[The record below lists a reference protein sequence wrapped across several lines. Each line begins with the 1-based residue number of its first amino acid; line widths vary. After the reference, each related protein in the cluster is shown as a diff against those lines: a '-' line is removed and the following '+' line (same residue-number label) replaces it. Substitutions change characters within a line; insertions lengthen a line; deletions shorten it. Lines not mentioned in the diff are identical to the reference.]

1 HGFDHFAVPVWWI
14 LRLQDRLPARSGLPD
29 WFRQAVSAHD
39 HDRRIYPAFSE
50 HCAGHGLDLR
60 NANPGVFSLVH
71 GHPQPRLHVETLP
84 LCDSDHLYH
93 CGHRDAHAGHR
104 KHVHFRGTHGRPLRG
119 QRRDRVAGA
128 SQTAA
133 GAEGEAGAIMRW
145 TSVRGIL
152 LLSCTLGGFAYDH
165 MKDAAQSQSA
175 PQAASET
182 PAPALNLPPDN
193 SPPPSI
199 DANRAFQYVKEVV
212 KFGERPIGS
221 ANHKKLEDYILEH
234 LKGDQ
239 VESDTFTAD
248 TVEGKFP
255 VHNIIA
261 KYPSAKDGIIVI
273 AGHYDTNY
281 PLRGTGYVGANDG
294 GSTTAILLEFANQ
307 LRGKKR
313 DGYSVWLLWTDAE
326 EAVRTWSDTDSLYG
340 TRHLAARW
348 QQDGTAKKIKAF
360 LLTDMIGDAD
370 LDIDRDDNSTPWL

>member
-1 HGFDHFAVPVWWI
+1 
-14 LRLQDRLPARSGLPD
+14 
-29 WFRQAVSAHD
+29 
-39 HDRRIYPAFSE
+39 
-50 HCAGHGLDLR
+50 
-60 NANPGVFSLVH
+60 
-71 GHPQPRLHVETLP
+71 
-84 LCDSDHLYH
+84 
-93 CGHRDAHAGHR
+93 
-104 KHVHFRGTHGRPLRG
+104 
-119 QRRDRVAGA
+119 
-128 SQTAA
+128 
-133 GAEGEAGAIMRW
+133 
-145 TSVRGIL
+145 
-152 LLSCTLGGFAYDH
+152 LGGFACDH
-165 MKDAAQSQSA
+165 IKDAAQSQSA

-182 PAPALNLPPDN
+182 PAPALNLPPDS

-199 DANRAFQYVKEVV
+199 DANRAWQYVKDVV

-234 LKGDQ
+234 LKGDE

-261 KYPSAKDGIIVI
+261 KYPGAKDGIIVI

-281 PLRGTGYVGANDG
+281 WLRGTGYVGANDG

-370 LDIDRDDNSTPWL
+370 LDIDRDDNSTPWLENVVYEAATRLGYQSHFFARENAIDDDHRPFMKIGVPCADIIDIDYGYNDAYHHTPQDTIDKLSPKSIEIVGSVILETMRILDKMDPLPPK

>member
-1 HGFDHFAVPVWWI
+1 
-14 LRLQDRLPARSGLPD
+14 
-29 WFRQAVSAHD
+29 
-39 HDRRIYPAFSE
+39 
-50 HCAGHGLDLR
+50 
-60 NANPGVFSLVH
+60 
-71 GHPQPRLHVETLP
+71 
-84 LCDSDHLYH
+84 
-93 CGHRDAHAGHR
+93 
-104 KHVHFRGTHGRPLRG
+104 
-119 QRRDRVAGA
+119 
-128 SQTAA
+128 
-133 GAEGEAGAIMRW
+133 
-145 TSVRGIL
+145 
-152 LLSCTLGGFAYDH
+152 LGGFACDH
-165 MKDAAQSQSA
+165 IKDAAQSQSA

-234 LKGDQ
+234 LKGDE

-255 VHNIIA
+255 AHNIIA
-261 KYPSAKDGIIVI
+261 KYPGAKDGIIVI

-281 PLRGTGYVGANDG
+281 WLRGTGYVGANDG

-348 QQDGTAKKIKAF
+348 QQDGTAKEIKAF

-370 LDIDRDDNSTPWL
+370 LYIDRDDNSTPWLENVVYEAATRLGYQSHFFARENAIQDDHLPFMKIGVPCADIIDINYGYNDAYHHTPQDTIDKLSPKSIEIVGSVILETVRILDKMDPLPPK